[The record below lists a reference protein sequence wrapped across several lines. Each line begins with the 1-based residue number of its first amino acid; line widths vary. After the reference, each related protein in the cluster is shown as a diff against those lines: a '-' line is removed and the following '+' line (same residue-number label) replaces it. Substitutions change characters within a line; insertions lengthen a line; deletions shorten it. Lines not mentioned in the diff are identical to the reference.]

1 MTSSFLQVFDTPGA
15 AGSLTRSF
23 DAGRGDEQS
32 AKRLFRFID
41 DVMRHS
47 ALDGHVHLTTIEL
60 DLDAGRFP
68 EVVQTYFSSAEW
80 DYRERYSLG
89 EVCKADAADTF
100 RHGRL
105 TFEAHPDLTWRLLTN
120 EAGYLRWGAALQVG
134 GVQVAEADVATA
146 LRQSPFSPDEA
157 RILEPLARVAWA
169 VNQKLTAASI
179 WVRGDEAPL
188 LDELSALR

>member
-1 MTSSFLQVFDTPGA
+1 MTSAFLQIFDTPGA
-15 AGSLTRSF
+15 AGPLTRSF
-23 DAGRGDEQS
+23 DAGRGGEHNVKQ
-32 AKRLFRFID
+32 LFRYID

-47 ALDGHVHLTTIEL
+47 ALDGYVHLTTIEL

-68 EVVQTYFSSAEW
+68 EVVQTYFSSVEW
-80 DYRERYSLG
+80 DYRERYCLG

-105 TFEAHPDLTWRLLTN
+105 TFEAHPALTWRLLTN

-157 RILEPLARVAWA
+157 RRLEPLTRVAWA
-169 VNQKLTAASI
+169 ANRKLTAASI
-179 WVRGDEAPL
+179 WIRGGETSL
-188 LDELSALR
+188 FDELSALR

>member
-1 MTSSFLQVFDTPGA
+1 MTSSFRQVFDAAGA
-15 AGSLTRSF
+15 AGPLTRSF
-23 DAGRGDEQS
+23 NAGRGDEQS

-41 DVMRHS
+41 DVIRHS
-47 ALDGHVHLTTIEL
+47 ALDGYVHLTTIEL
-60 DLDAGRFP
+60 DLDAGHFP
-68 EVVQTYFSSAEW
+68 EVLQTYFASAEW

-120 EAGYLRWGAALQVG
+120 EAGCLRWGAALQVG
-134 GVQVAEADVATA
+134 GVHVAEADVATA

-157 RILEPLARVAWA
+157 RRLEPLTRVAWA
-169 VNQKLTAASI
+169 ANRKLTAASI
-179 WVRGDEAPL
+179 WVRDDETSL